1 MREHLILRTL
11 RKAVRRCALFGGGGL
26 PTPGVPTAGGGGSRF
41 LGVGLPLRV
50 RLLDTDAVQ
59 LSVAVGV
66 EVWVVVPVPV
76 GVAVELLDGLAEGLV
91 VWVTDGVW
99 VAVRDCVAVPLCEV
113 EGLVV
118 QVVDTVRHQ
127 RCFSLFFF
135 KSPVD
140 IRASL
145 HDLWGVSS
153 SGADNVYRLE
163 RRIASADS
171 PKPPQRSGKKA
182 KIQNIRVLCKN
193 VTRPSIF

>member
-1 MREHLILRTL
+1 MSISF
-11 RKAVRRCALFGGGGL
+11 CALCGKLFV
-26 PTPGVPTAGGGGSRF
+26 GVHCLEGVVCPHQGYRQQGGGGSQF

-99 VAVRDCVAVPLCEV
+99 VAVRDCVAVPLCV
-113 EGLVV
+113 AEGLVV

-135 KSPVD
+135 K
-140 IRASL
+140 
-145 HDLWGVSS
+145 
-153 SGADNVYRLE
+153 
-163 RRIASADS
+163 
-171 PKPPQRSGKKA
+171 
-182 KIQNIRVLCKN
+182 KN
-193 VTRPSIF
+193 PG